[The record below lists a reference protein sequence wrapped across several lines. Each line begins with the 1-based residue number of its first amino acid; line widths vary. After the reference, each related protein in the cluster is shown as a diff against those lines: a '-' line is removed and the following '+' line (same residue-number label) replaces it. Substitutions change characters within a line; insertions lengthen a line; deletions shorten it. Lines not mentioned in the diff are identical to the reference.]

1 MAKRKQK
8 FIQKGG
14 HSMKYKICVS
24 GSAEVSVCEG
34 AIELAEQVGRE
45 IVAHNGVV
53 VTGATKGIPYY
64 AAKAAKEA
72 GGISIGLSPA
82 ASELSHIR
90 KYKLPVDVFDVIVYT
105 GFGYSGRN
113 LLLTRAA
120 DAVITICGRMGTLNE
135 FTIAF
140 EDKKPQGVLLG
151 SGGTADMIQDILR
164 DAKRGLGNVYYSED
178 PVDLVHGVLDAVDEE
193 KVVLIE
199 RSRKRNNR
207 KRGKKGKQGKK

>member
-1 MAKRKQK
+1 
-8 FIQKGG
+8 
-14 HSMKYKICVS
+14 MKYKICVS
-24 GSAEVSVCEG
+24 GSADEKVCPG
-34 AIELAEQVGRE
+34 APELALAVGKE

-64 AAKAAKEA
+64 AAKGAKEA
-72 GGISIGLSPA
+72 GGFSIGLSPA
-82 ASELSHIR
+82 ANEQAHIR
-90 KYKLPVDVFDVIVYT
+90 KYKLPVDVFDVIIYT

-113 LLLTRAA
+113 LLLTRSA

-140 EDKKPQGVLLG
+140 EDRKPQGVLLG
-151 SGGTADMIQDILR
+151 SGGMADMIQNILR

-193 KVVLIE
+193 KVVRIE
-199 RSRKRNNR
+199 RARKRSAR
-207 KRGKKGKQGKK
+207 KKKKA

>member
-1 MAKRKQK
+1 
-8 FIQKGG
+8 
-14 HSMKYKICVS
+14 MKYKICVS
-24 GSAEVSVCEG
+24 GSADENVCPG
-34 AIELAEQVGRE
+34 APELAEAVGRE

-64 AAKAAKEA
+64 AAKGAKDA
-72 GGISIGLSPA
+72 GGFSIGLSPA
-82 ASELSHIR
+82 ANEQAHIR

-140 EDKKPQGVLLG
+140 EDRKPQGVLLG
-151 SGGTADMIQDILR
+151 SGGMADMIQDILR

-193 KVVLIE
+193 KVVRIK
-199 RSRKRNNR
+199 RARKRST
-207 KRGKKGKQGKK
+207 KKKK